1 MINNIS
7 KLFDVKSKHNLVETI
22 IEDAIENILKEISD
36 KMYANV
42 ECRFSYYGDENE
54 FWSKSEHCQY
64 LKPQVYSLPFG
75 LCSYKKIY
83 ELIENA
89 FKESLY
95 NREDKYEN
103 MPIVFFNGCK
113 VNGENIDIDIR
124 IGLLEK

>member
-1 MINNIS
+1 MIDNIS
-7 KLFDVKSKHNLVETI
+7 KLFDLNSKHNLVETV
-22 IEDAIENILKEISD
+22 IEDAIENILKEISN
-36 KMYANV
+36 KMYAHV
-42 ECRFSYYGDENE
+42 ECRFAYYGDAND
-54 FWSKSEHCQY
+54 FWSKSGHEQW
-64 LKPQVYSLPFG
+64 LKPQIYSLSFS
-75 LCSYKKIY
+75 LCCYKKIY